1 MRRAS
6 SRLSAVPESG
16 ARPYV
21 APTITSTGSLA
32 DPAQHLRLLEAEARE
47 RGRQAGYEEGGR
59 LALEKLG
66 ARIEA
71 LGESIERLVPLR
83 SEIVRQAEQ
92 DLLRLAIR
100 IAETVVREKVASDSG
115 PAVRALAAALAE
127 IPKTDAFSIRCHPG
141 EEPALAAWLGRPG
154 GLPAAFTLRPDPSI
168 TPGGCIVE
176 SALGEIDVR
185 VETQLRVIEHE
196 LLSRT

>member
-1 MRRAS
+1 MKRAS

-21 APTITSTGSLA
+21 APPSTTAESLA
-32 DPAQHLRLLEAEARE
+32 DRAEHLRLLEAEARE
-47 RGRQAGYEEGGR
+47 RGWQAGYEAGR
-59 LALEKLG
+59 GLALEELG

-71 LGESIERLVPLR
+71 LGKSIEALVPLR

-100 IAETVVREKVASDSG
+100 IAEAVVREKVASDSG
-115 PAVRALAAALAE
+115 PAVRALAEALAE
-127 IPKTDAFSIRCHPG
+127 IPRTDALSVRCHPG
-141 EEPALAAWLGRPG
+141 EEPALAAWLSRPG

-185 VETQLRVIEHE
+185 VETQLRIIEHE
-196 LLSRT
+196 LLSRA